1 MTALAATTCT
11 EQRHLWAMGATDRC
25 LCGAYRAIGQRT
37 MVKVENEGGS
47 GPLLAGAVEQ
57 HLRALE
63 RRRQFIRDRIAGDQA
78 IGKAPDGYMK
88 AELAALSW
96 ALDRIGEEL
105 GSRLLRDVIGTLSG
119 NRGQR
124 LHDAIGGLRTGEAAK
139 DWADVLERLAAEA
152 TRACGKARELAFEL
166 GTTEV
171 AD

>member
-1 MTALAATTCT
+1 
-11 EQRHLWAMGATDRC
+11 
-25 LCGAYRAIGQRT
+25 
-37 MVKVENEGGS
+37 MVKVEGESGS
-47 GPLLAGAVEQ
+47 GPLLAGSIEQ

-105 GSRLLRDVIGTLSG
+105 GSRLLRDVIGTLAG

-124 LHDAIGGLRTGEAAK
+124 LNDAVANLRDGDVAK
-139 DWADVLERLAAEA
+139 DWAVVLDRLALEA
-152 TRACGKARELAFEL
+152 SRAGAKAHELAFEL

-171 AD
+171 GDPKAG